1 MPQILEEHQEVPVA
15 LQEMPV
21 ALQKVPVALQLVR
34 MEFQVPEVQ
43 ELVCFHHHQI
53 DP

>member
-15 LQEMPV
+15 LQ
-21 ALQKVPVALQLVR
+21 KVPVAPQLGK